1 MWGTSRSLLFLP
13 LYLRSL
19 LSCIS
24 GGTRCVVCDSCSM
37 QGCRRRVSWCPAL
50 DDWCFWC
57 PSRTGWY
64 VGTRQTESVLGPKK
78 QGCKHI
84 KVFLVGAG
92 VEVGIVEI
100 TFVKV
105 GLLWRLVLLQ
115 GIVFLLRVLGR
126 YYWTDGLESSV
137 RSASVKQIIHRMFMS
152 NMHLFIAFYFKK
164 PIAPAFIFSS
174 I

>member
-1 MWGTSRSLLFLP
+1 MAHDAWCVTHAPCRAAGGGCPGAWPLTIDASGVPVVLVDMWEPDR
-13 LYLRSL
+13 
-19 LSCIS
+19 
-24 GGTRCVVCDSCSM
+24 
-37 QGCRRRVSWCPAL
+37 QKACR
-50 DDWCFWC
+50 
-57 PSRTGWY
+57 
-64 VGTRQTESVLGPKK
+64 KK

-92 VEVGIVEI
+92 IEVGVEI

-126 YYWTDGLESSV
+126 YYWTDGLDSSV